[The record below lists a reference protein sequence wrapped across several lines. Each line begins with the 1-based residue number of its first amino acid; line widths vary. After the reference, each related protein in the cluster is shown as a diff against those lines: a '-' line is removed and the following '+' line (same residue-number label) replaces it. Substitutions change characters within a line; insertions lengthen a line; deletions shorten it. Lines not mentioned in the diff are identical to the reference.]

1 MPNAVRADARAMP
14 EATKSTPAAPDSPEA
29 APKDEY
35 LHLMAAKIVA
45 DVRLEKAT
53 EKKKE
58 EAAKAEAAKAEA
70 PKLEASRAFAQAYRA
85 WLVAKADTENP
96 SVEEEEAERF
106 SAALPAAERRLM
118 VTPAAYPDQLWQ
130 KLEAFESILGD
141 EVMGGP
147 RINSPLMLAVGA
159 LKADLLNLE
168 LCKR

>member
-1 MPNAVRADARAMP
+1 
-14 EATKSTPAAPDSPEA
+14 
-29 APKDEY
+29 
-35 LHLMAAKIVA
+35 
-45 DVRLEKAT
+45 
-53 EKKKE
+53 
-58 EAAKAEAAKAEA
+58 
-70 PKLEASRAFAQAYRA
+70 
-85 WLVAKADTENP
+85 
-96 SVEEEEAERF
+96 
-106 SAALPAAERRLM
+106 M